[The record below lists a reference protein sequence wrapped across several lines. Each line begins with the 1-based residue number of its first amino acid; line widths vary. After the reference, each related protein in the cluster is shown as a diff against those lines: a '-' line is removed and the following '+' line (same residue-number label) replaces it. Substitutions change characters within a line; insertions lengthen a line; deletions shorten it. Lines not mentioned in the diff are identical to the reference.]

1 MAELSIKLKIGEREY
16 PMRIDSN
23 EEEQIRLNGKI
34 INDKIRQFKE
44 QYGIQDKQ
52 DLLAMTTFDLGMAN
66 IKEKKNAQIIQERLI
81 DQIQSLET
89 LVDQALQSI

>member
-44 QYGIQDKQ
+44 EYGIQDKQ
-52 DLLAMTTFDLGMAN
+52 DLLAMTTFDLGMAS
-66 IKEKKNAQIIQERLI
+66 IKEKKSVKISQERLI
-81 DQIQSLET
+81 DQVQALES
-89 LVDQALQSI
+89 LVDQALHSI

>member
-66 IKEKKNAQIIQERLI
+66 IKEKKGAKIIQERVI
-81 DQIQSLET
+81 DQIQALESLI
-89 LVDQALQSI
+89 DQALQS